1 MGMVLS
7 FVPKTSASNHRQKT
21 GELAPVIIF
30 PGVRYEQI
38 KADERVSETL
48 CEAVQKPAH

>member
-7 FVPKTSASNHRQKT
+7 FVPKTSASGQRQKA

-30 PGVRYEQI
+30 PGVRYERI
-38 KADERVSETL
+38 KAEERGSETQ

>member
-7 FVPKTSASNHRQKT
+7 FVPRTSASSQRQKA

-30 PGVRYEQI
+30 PGVRYERI
-38 KADERVSETL
+38 KAEDKIDETQ
-48 CEAVQKPAH
+48 CAAVQKPAH